1 MNYNK
6 KMKAFSKKNKPHET
20 IIVPQIY
27 GEFNDF
33 LLVSIPETP
42 NKIEKETPKDNE
54 EKKEDPKNKI
64 IDRGD
69 VEFFLSDFYPM
80 KKNEKLSKSRFS
92 DFFKEME
99 EENKNNVNKKPLSN
113 STKIYYPSS
122 IKLSN
127 SRIQNSENNNPT
139 SFSLNTLDSYI
150 IETKG
155 KYLENNKISSLSN
168 NETLYDSNNE
178 KDLMENNSLR
188 ETIKSNEENNNND
201 EDLYEKF
208 GSIVDMK
215 KVLNLEDKRTT
226 IMIKNIPN
234 KFTRD
239 MLINIINQNFR
250 GTYDLFILPTDSN
263 KFKNFGYAFIN
274 FTNSYY
280 IPYFYYMFNGNMWS
294 CTNSKKVCEITYS
307 KIQGKSKLLKHYPS
321 KIIYENEEG
330 EIVNQRNED
339 INFIIPI
346 QYKDM
351 FLSLYPKQDIMVFQ
365 YYFLTNLPIIH

>member
-1 MNYNK
+1 
-6 KMKAFSKKNKPHET
+6 MKAFSKKNKPHET

-33 LLVSIPETP
+33 LLVSNPKTP
-42 NKIEKETPKDNE
+42 NKIEKETPKGNE
-54 EKKEDPKNKI
+54 EKKEDSKNKI

-99 EENKNNVNKKPLSN
+99 EENKNIVNKKPLSN

-127 SRIQNSENNNPT
+127 ARLRNSENNNPT

-178 KDLMENNSLR
+178 KDFMENNSLR

>member
-1 MNYNK
+1 
-6 KMKAFSKKNKPHET
+6 MKAFSKKNKAQET

-54 EKKEDPKNKI
+54 EKKEDSKNKI